1 MDAADLPDHSAEPGA
16 VSRSVL
22 RGDLGPQGLRA
33 PLALLLMKEEVV
45 DHHLDVRQLDFLV
58 DVIGPL
64 VDEVGSATRALGGVD
79 LFLMG
84 RIQQGLLMPLV
95 PFLASALSLLLFLLA
110 VRFLL
115 LAAVLEGTVRR
126 RRLVGV

>member
-1 MDAADLPDHSAEPGA
+1 
-16 VSRSVL
+16 
-22 RGDLGPQGLRA
+22 
-33 PLALLLMKEEVV
+33 MKEEVV